1 MLTEGKQRISGLQ
14 RKWIF
19 FSFLQV
25 FLYSLGI
32 AISITALLNRLL
44 LWPEWTVLPAFIVL
58 LITWILISPF
68 WKISALDIS
77 RYLDSR
83 LPQLEESTVLLL
95 QPEGSLNV
103 LQRLQVQKINSLL
116 PQISLPDEPL
126 KKKLKSGF
134 LLLLISVAAF
144 WLIGNMPL
152 PSAATDGTK
161 ALVKSNSKIKESLPA
176 QLSAVSVSIIPPAY
190 TGKAARKQDQFSM
203 KAEAGASIK
212 WTISTNNEVKNL
224 RFIFN
229 GKNGVALKPANADST
244 VWTFSRKVDRPG
256 FYQAV
261 LNDKPSDLYRIE
273 IIPDQPASIKII
285 QPGQNSTI
293 DFGQPQKV
301 DLKVLFTDDYG
312 IRDSWITATMASG
325 QGESVTF
332 KEQKISF
339 NSSFNGKTTSRQNK
353 TLNLQALGMKPGD
366 ELYFYIKA
374 FDNKGQE
381 SRTDVYFVSIQ
392 DTTELMSM
400 AGMMG
405 GVNLVPEYFRSQRQ
419 IIIDTEK
426 LLKDQGKIPAEQFK
440 NRANNLGIDQKLLR
454 LRYGKFLGEE
464 SETEIGAGHDHES
477 EERENE
483 KDHNKEG
490 HQEENPDHAEHQ
502 EAEKF
507 GDIQSIMDQY
517 AHNHDIAEDAT
528 FFEPEVKA
536 QLKATLTEMWKAE
549 LRLRTYKPQEALPF
563 EYKALRLLKDLQ
575 QKSRAYVS
583 KTSVKPTPLKPEKR
597 LTGELDKIS
606 NPVRKSE
613 TGQKPVKDKDL
624 KKALAVLGNYK
635 TGAVL
640 KGAERLTLNQAN
652 TYLTPAA
659 AANPSVY
666 LSALQAMQKITT
678 SAKSKV
684 QQTDIAVLQKGLSM
698 LITDKQPLPQ
708 AGQGLP
714 PSVLSG
720 FYFKN
725 LNRSNP

>member
-1 MLTEGKQRISGLQ
+1 MQLTEGKKKISGLQ
-14 RKWIF
+14 KKWIL
-19 FSFLQV
+19 FSFLRV
-25 FLYSLGI
+25 FLYSLAI
-32 AISITALLNRLL
+32 AIVIMALVNRLL
-44 LWPEWTVLPAFIVL
+44 LWPEWTLFPVFLLL
-58 LITWILISPF
+58 LIIWILIGPF

-83 LPQLEESTVLLL
+83 VPQLEESTALLL

-103 LQRLQVQKINSLL
+103 LQRLQAQKINSLL
-116 PQISLPDEPL
+116 PQVSLPDEPV

-134 LLLLISVAAF
+134 LFLLISVAAF
-144 WLIGNMPL
+144 FLIGNLPL
-152 PSAATDGTK
+152 PPAVTDRAK
-161 ALVKSNSKIKESLPA
+161 PSVNSSGKIKERLPA
-176 QLSAVSVSIIPPAY
+176 QISAVSVTVIPPAY
-190 TGKAARKQDQFSM
+190 TGKAARKQEQFSVR
-203 KAEAGASIK
+203 AEAGASVQ
-212 WTISTNNEVKNL
+212 WTVSTNNEVKKL

-244 VWTFSRKVDRPG
+244 VWTYSRKVDQPG
-256 FYQAV
+256 FYQAI
-261 LNDKPSDLYRIE
+261 LNDKLSDLYRIE
-273 IIPDQPASIKII
+273 IIADQPASIKII
-285 QPGQNSTI
+285 QPQQNSTI

-312 IRDSWITATMASG
+312 IKDSWITATMASG

-332 KEQKISF
+332 KERKIPF

-353 TLNLQALGMKPGD
+353 TLNLRALGMKPGD

-374 FDNKGQE
+374 FDTKGQE
-381 SRTDVYFVSIQ
+381 SRTDVHFVSIQ
-392 DTTELMSM
+392 DTAELMST
-400 AGMMG
+400 AGMIG

-426 LLKDQGKIPAEQFK
+426 LLKDQSKIPAEQFK

-464 SETEIGAGHDHES
+464 SETEIGAGHDPEA
-477 EERENE
+477 E
-483 KDHNKEG
+483 EG
-490 HQEENPDHAEHQ
+490 HPEENQDHAERQ
-502 EAEKF
+502 EQEKF
-507 GDIQSIMDQY
+507 GDAQAIMDQY

-528 FFEPEVKA
+528 FFEPEVKV
-536 QLKATLTEMWKAE
+536 QLKATLTEMWRAE

-597 LTGELDKIS
+597 LTGELDKVT
-606 NPVRKSE
+606 NPVRESE

-635 TGAVL
+635 TNAVL
-640 KGAERLTLNQAN
+640 KEADRLVLNQAN

-666 LSALQAMQKITT
+666 LSALQAMQKITA
-678 SAKSKV
+678 SAKSKFK
-684 QQTDIAVLQKGLSM
+684 QADIDVLQKGLSK
-698 LITDKQPLPQ
+698 LITDKQALPQ
-708 AGQGLP
+708 TGPGS
-714 PSVLSG
+714 PSSALSG